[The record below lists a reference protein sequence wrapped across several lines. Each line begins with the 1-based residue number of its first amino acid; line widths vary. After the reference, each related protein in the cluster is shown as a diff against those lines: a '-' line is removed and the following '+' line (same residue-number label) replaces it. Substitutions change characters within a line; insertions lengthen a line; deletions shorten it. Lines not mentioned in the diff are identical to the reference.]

1 MGKGFATYR
10 AVKLES
16 YSSKTVGDEVF
27 VTSTIEDEAILFSDD
42 SKGVVEDWI
51 KAYRS
56 VNPDVDLCLCDHDN
70 RRLMCFYD
78 NPAKDARRKR
88 EDLIYFFKGLAIVLA
103 LNIIVTA
110 IFGYARLS
118 GKPLWL
124 LALVAGP
131 CLFYIGTV
139 KTGITNVIE
148 GIVVSTILTIVIWC
162 ILPTLLRFLK
172 M

>member
-1 MGKGFATYR
+1 MGKEFATYR

-16 YSSKTVGDEVF
+16 YSARTVNGETF
-27 VTSTIEDEAILFSDD
+27 VTSTIEDEAVLFSDD
-42 SKGVVEDWI
+42 SKSAVEDWI

-56 VNPDVDLCLCDHDN
+56 INPDVNLCLCDHDN
-70 RRLMCFYD
+70 RIHRWFSD

-110 IFGYARLS
+110 IFGYARLTH
-118 GKPLWL
+118 KPLWL

-139 KTGITNVIE
+139 KTGVTNVIE

-162 ILPTLLRFLK
+162 ILPTLLRYLK